1 MDKWTKNAIDR
12 MAKSRNF
19 PHNTCPASRHVEIA
33 ALAMVRQERKDID
46 VMTEEPEHLGGSM
59 LSVLTSLYEARAFLE
74 SLGYTW
80 ECDENENI
88 VWVKNEE
95 EQEDGE

>member
-1 MDKWTKNAIDR
+1 MDEYTKKSIDR

-19 PHNTCPASRHVEIA
+19 PYNTCPASRHVEIA
-33 ALAMVRQERKDID
+33 ALAFAEQDEKHIDI
-46 VMTEEPEHLGGSM
+46 MTEEPEHLGDSM

-80 ECDENENI
+80 KCDENEKNR
-88 VWVKNEE
+88 WVKK
-95 EQEDGE
+95 